1 MTLLSAHGMNLD
13 EIYYTEES
21 RKCRFSTDYVTPGEQ
36 GLAWAILLR
45 AVEDG
50 CNELWLR
57 EIVNFYGITFDVAL
71 FKNAPAN
78 KIRYNKTT
86 KKMMGIHFPNRRR
99 PSGPLLSLEDGLHIS
114 GLKHVAM
121 P

>member
-1 MTLLSAHGMNLD
+1 MNANTG
-13 EIYYTEES
+13 YYTDEG
-21 RKCRFSTDYVTPGEQ
+21 RRCRFSTDYVTPGEH

-50 CNELWLR
+50 CSEEWLKD
-57 EIVNFYGITFDVAL
+57 IVNFYGMDFDVDL

-78 KIRYNKTT
+78 KIKFNKAT

-99 PSGPLLSLEDGLHIS
+99 PPGPLLSLSDGLHVG

-121 P
+121 PGSFC